1 MCQVVVYCGLLLT
14 SCTLLLS
21 FFMNYYLIAGER
33 SGDLHGANLIRAIHR
48 YDPKA
53 QCRAYGGEQMEQAGA
68 ILVRHYRDMAF
79 MGFLEVV
86 KNLGT
91 IRRIM
96 RECQADLLAH
106 RPDVLILI
114 DYAGFNLRMARFA
127 KQHGIR
133 VFYYISPKVWAWNQ
147 RRALTIKANVD
158 HLFTILP
165 FETEFFA
172 RYDYAVH
179 YVGNPLLD
187 ALAAFSPNPAF
198 RSNLQLDDRP
208 VVALLPGSRR
218 QEITSI
224 LPVMLEA
231 STRFPAYQFVVG
243 TVSNLPSTLYDR
255 MLAAYP
261 AVKRV
266 DDAAYDVLHNA
277 EAALVTSGTATLETA
292 LLNVPQVVCYK
303 TTGVSYAIA
312 KRLIAVPFISLVN
325 LIANRN
331 VVAELIQNE
340 LTTERIEAELN
351 AILPNGPRRAE
362 QLEGY
367 ADIHRKMGEAGA
379 SERAGKQ
386 MVELLIGE
394 TQKKA

>member
-1 MCQVVVYCGLLLT
+1 
-14 SCTLLLS
+14 
-21 FFMNYYLIAGER
+21 MNYYLIAGER
-33 SGDLHGANLIRAIHR
+33 SGDLHGANLIRAIHQ
-48 YDPKA
+48 YDPEA

-68 ILVRHYRDMAF
+68 VLVRHYREMAF

-147 RRALTIKANVD
+147 RRALKIKANVD
-158 HLFTILP
+158 QLFTILP

-172 RYDYAVH
+172 RYGYAVH

-187 ALAAFSPNPAF
+187 ALASFSPNPAF
-198 RSNLQLDDRP
+198 RSKLLLDDRP

-224 LPVMLEA
+224 LPVMLAA
-231 STRFPAYQFVVG
+231 SKRFPAYQFVVG
-243 TVSNLPSTLYDR
+243 TVSNLPSALYDD

-266 DDAAYDVLHNA
+266 DDAAYDVLYSA

-303 TTGVSYAIA
+303 TTGISYAIA

-331 VVAELIQNE
+331 VVTELIQNE
-340 LTTERIEAELN
+340 LTTEHIEAELN
-351 AILPNGPRRAE
+351 AILPNGACRSE

-367 ADIHRKMGEAGA
+367 AEVRRKMGEAGA

-386 MVELLIGE
+386 MVELLIEE